1 MDTISASKPKDARE
15 ISCSVPTVKR
25 SQVTSSKSVSGVMRT
40 SKNSEASTAGKA
52 ASVQSAVRKTEGTAM
67 PDSNLSRF
75 LRPTLSSSASSQRR
89 NSTGNF
95 RDKQAVAT
103 AKQTSTDGKIVSPSI
118 SDSGKKASLGSRKAL
133 LPSVSSKDLTP
144 DASMKGKR
152 SPAFSVLPQTSD
164 SGKADSM
171 RKSSSRSLES
181 SRRVLSSSLESSS
194 GISSIK
200 KATSNGFSLPE
211 RTSFSASANRVS
223 SVVSSKKNSSAAES
237 RDYRFIMLPQVDFKA
252 RDDLRLDLRG
262 HKIRS
267 LDAPGLNLSPSLE
280 FVYLR
285 DNLLSSMVGVEIL
298 KRVKVLD
305 LSFNDFKG
313 PSFEP
318 LGSCKALQQLYLAG
332 NQITTLSSIPELPNL
347 EFLSVAQNKLK
358 SLAMATQPRLQV
370 LAASKNK
377 ISTFKGFPFLP
388 VLEHLRVEENPI
400 LRMTHVEA
408 ASILLVGPTL
418 KKFNDQDL
426 SLKEL
431 EIAKSYPAHTPVCI
445 RDGWEFCR
453 PELAADS
460 TFSFLLEKWK
470 EHFPPGF
477 MLSGTSV
484 DSPFEDDI
492 CRCHFNFI
500 NVNSDA
506 DLVLKYQWLVGDR
519 TPTNFEIIADA
530 VGEVYWPKHEDIGKY
545 LKVECTPILMEKVYP
560 PVFAISSPVSP
571 GTGYPK
577 VLSLIVHGELIEGN
591 LIRGAAEIS
600 WCGGTPGKGV
610 ASWLRRRWNGS
621 PVVVVGAEDEDYLLT
636 ADDIDSSLVFMYTPV
651 TEEGTKGEPQYAM
664 TDFVKAAPPSVSNVR
679 ILGDA
684 VEGNTIKGIGE
695 YFGGK
700 EGPSKFKWMRED
712 KETGNFV
719 VVSSGASEYTL
730 TKNDIGHRLAFV
742 YIPANFEGGKSVSV
756 MSEIVKKVTNLM
768 IVGDVREGSKLTVSC
783 TVVGGTEGSCRVQ
796 WFKTSYSMF
805 ENENSMEAISSSK
818 LAKTFRV
825 PLAAVGYY
833 IVVKFTPVASDG
845 ETGESAFAISD
856 KVVDSLPPS
865 LNFLSTEGAAGVLI
879 AKGVG
884 LLQCLITKD
893 YIGKLISF
901 ECTPVRDDGIVGE
914 LRTFLAAVQVRSG
927 SPRLLYLKI
936 IGDGV
941 EGTTLHAEKKYWG
954 GEEGNSVYQWL
965 QISPIGTVSEIKGAT
980 HAFI

>member
-1 MDTISASKPKDARE
+1 MDTISASNPKDARE

-52 ASVQSAVRKTEGTAM
+52 AVRKTEGTAM

-223 SVVSSKKNSSAAES
+223 SVASSKKNSSAAES
-237 RDYRFIMLPQVDFKA
+237 RDSRFIMLPQVDFKA

-408 ASILLVGPTL
+408 ASILLVGSTL

-506 DLVLKYQWLVGDR
+506 DLVLKYQWLVGDGTQLTLR
-519 TPTNFEIIADA
+519 LLLMLLER
-530 VGEVYWPKHEDIGKY
+530 YIGQS
-545 LKVECTPILMEKVYP
+545 M
-560 PVFAISSPVSP
+560 
-571 GTGYPK
+571 
-577 VLSLIVHGELIEGN
+577 
-591 LIRGAAEIS
+591 
-600 WCGGTPGKGV
+600 
-610 ASWLRRRWNGS
+610 
-621 PVVVVGAEDEDYLLT
+621 
-636 ADDIDSSLVFMYTPV
+636 
-651 TEEGTKGEPQYAM
+651 
-664 TDFVKAAPPSVSNVR
+664 R
-679 ILGDA
+679 IL
-684 VEGNTIKGIGE
+684 
-695 YFGGK
+695 
-700 EGPSKFKWMRED
+700 
-712 KETGNFV
+712 
-719 VVSSGASEYTL
+719 
-730 TKNDIGHRLAFV
+730 
-742 YIPANFEGGKSVSV
+742 
-756 MSEIVKKVTNLM
+756 
-768 IVGDVREGSKLTVSC
+768 
-783 TVVGGTEGSCRVQ
+783 
-796 WFKTSYSMF
+796 
-805 ENENSMEAISSSK
+805 ENI
-818 LAKTFRV
+818 
-825 PLAAVGYY
+825 
-833 IVVKFTPVASDG
+833 
-845 ETGESAFAISD
+845 
-856 KVVDSLPPS
+856 
-865 LNFLSTEGAAGVLI
+865 
-879 AKGVG
+879 
-884 LLQCLITKD
+884 
-893 YIGKLISF
+893 
-901 ECTPVRDDGIVGE
+901 
-914 LRTFLAAVQVRSG
+914 
-927 SPRLLYLKI
+927 
-936 IGDGV
+936 
-941 EGTTLHAEKKYWG
+941 
-954 GEEGNSVYQWL
+954 
-965 QISPIGTVSEIKGAT
+965 
-980 HAFI
+980 